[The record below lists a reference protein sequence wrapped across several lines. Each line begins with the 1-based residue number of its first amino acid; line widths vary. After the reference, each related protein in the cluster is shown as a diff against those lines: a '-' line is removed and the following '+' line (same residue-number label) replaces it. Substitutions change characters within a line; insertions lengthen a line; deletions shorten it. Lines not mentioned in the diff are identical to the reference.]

1 MTDSIKLFKLHL
13 VAEVGSSIDYTG
25 KKFNSFIAKQIIKN
39 KIIF

>member
-25 KKFNSFIAKQIIKN
+25 KSLIHLLQNKLLKIK
-39 KIIF
+39 